1 MNAQARNMALTAL
14 TEASALSL
22 EMCARQAEPMA
33 RLKASLRTDSERV
46 LYAALERA
54 IDAHRH
60 FAEGVAQ
67 IAAQAV
73 SGGGAS

>member
-1 MNAQARNMALTAL
+1 MNTARNMALTAL

-33 RLKASLRTDSERV
+33 KLRASLTTDNERV
-46 LYAALERA
+46 LLAALERA
-54 IDAHRH
+54 IDAHQC
-60 FAEGVAQ
+60 FAETVAA

>member
-1 MNAQARNMALTAL
+1 MNTARNMALTAL

-33 RLKASLRTDSERV
+33 KLRASLTTDNERAIF
-46 LYAALERA
+46 AALEKA
-54 IDAHRH
+54 LDAHRH
-60 FAEGVAQ
+60 FAEGVAA